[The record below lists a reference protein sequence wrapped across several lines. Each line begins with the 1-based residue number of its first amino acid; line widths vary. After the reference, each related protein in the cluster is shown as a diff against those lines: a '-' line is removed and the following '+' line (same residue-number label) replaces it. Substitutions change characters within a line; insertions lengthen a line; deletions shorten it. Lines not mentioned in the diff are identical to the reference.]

1 MECKPPR
8 GRGFTLI
15 ELMMVLA
22 IVAVLLMLAV
32 PAFGKLIGRTHGN
45 TARSQLETALNQA
58 RIAAVSR
65 GTHVVACPSSD
76 TSRCDRSTRWQ
87 HGWLVF
93 ADLDRD
99 GQRNDEETV
108 IAVTQAQPAGVAILS
123 TAGRLKVDYRP
134 DGSAWGSNLTLT
146 LCDRATGIAGATTL
160 VVNQIGRVRRGQAD
174 PAAAAIC
181 VQVAG

>member
-8 GRGFTLI
+8 DHGFTLI

-32 PAFGKLIGRTHGN
+32 PAFGKLIGSTHGRA
-45 TARSQLETALNQA
+45 ARSQLETALNQA

-76 TSRCDRSTRWQ
+76 TSHCDRSTQWQ

-99 GQRNDEETV
+99 GQRNDDETV

-160 VVNQIGRVRRGQAD
+160 VVNQIGRVRRGQAA
-174 PAAAAIC
+174 PSAAAIC
-181 VQVAG
+181 LQVAG

>member
-1 MECKPPR
+1 MECKLPR
-8 GRGFTLI
+8 HRGFTLI

-32 PAFGKLIGRTHGN
+32 PAFGKLIGSTHGN
-45 TARSQLETALNQA
+45 AARSQLETALNQA

-65 GTHVVACPSSD
+65 GSHVIACPSSGA
-76 TSRCDRSTRWQ
+76 SRCDRSTQWQ

-93 ADLDRD
+93 ADPDRD
-99 GQRNDEETV
+99 GQRSDDEPV

-146 LCDRATGIAGATTL
+146 LCARATGTAGASTV

-174 PAAAAIC
+174 PVAAANCLRA
-181 VQVAG
+181 AG